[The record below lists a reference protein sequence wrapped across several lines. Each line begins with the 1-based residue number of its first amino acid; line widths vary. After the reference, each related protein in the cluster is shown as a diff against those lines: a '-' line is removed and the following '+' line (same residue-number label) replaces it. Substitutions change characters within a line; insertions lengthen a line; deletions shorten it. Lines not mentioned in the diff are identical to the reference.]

1 MSAQQK
7 RKGGN
12 SRQKRRGKGK
22 NKKKTYLFDDL
33 EGKSK
38 HIIIEMRSDTK
49 DALQTAG
56 EQRVNLQKERSQLVE
71 IVKEMRG
78 AFKGRS
84 KERGVLLRRLKNA
97 QTERNEAQK
106 QRDAADERVPPSPD
120 DIESSLKQRHKPL
133 STMMNDLRE
142 MPNLRQEISLLE
154 SFFEYQA
161 MYEIAKFSDE
171 QHQRMKTSLK
181 EIKTVMQEFKKLDKK
196 TEEENAKIESK
207 SEEKDTEI
215 SGIGWSE
222 IERISSRI
230 NEIDNKRKKIKQEIG
245 SLTNELHRL
254 EAFMRMEEEAAKAK
268 LINPEEIREKA
279 VSGGTLSLQ
288 DLSTLIS
295 SGGIESLSKKPKEN
309 DGDSTSVEQRKK
321 TRRRSSARRGK
332 ARASTLTPKEERK
345 D

>member
-1 MSAQQK
+1 MSTHQK
-7 RKGGN
+7 RKGGKV
-12 SRQKRRGKGK
+12 RRKRGGKGK
-22 NKKKTYLFDDL
+22 HKKTFLFDDL

-84 KERGVLLRRLKNA
+84 KERGELLRRLKKA
-97 QTERNEAQK
+97 QAERNEAQK
-106 QRDAADERVPPSPD
+106 QRDDADERVPPSPD

-161 MYEIAKFSDE
+161 MYEIAKFSNE
-171 QHQRMKTSLK
+171 QHQKMKNAIK
-181 EIKTVMQEFKKLDKK
+181 EIKTVMQEFKKLDEK

-207 SEEKDTEI
+207 SEETDTEI
-215 SGIGWSE
+215 SGIGWNE

-230 NEIDNKRKKIKQEIG
+230 NEIDKKRKKIKQEIG
-245 SLTNELHRL
+245 TLTNELHRL
-254 EAFMRMEEEAAKAK
+254 EAFMRMENDAAKAK

-279 VSGGTLSLQ
+279 VTGGTLSLQ

-295 SGGIESLSKKPKEN
+295 TGGIESLSEKPKG
-309 DGDSTSVEQRKK
+309 DGGDSTSKEQKKK
-321 TRRRSSARRGK
+321 TRRRSSAQRGK